1 LLTPTYDLRTSGM
14 NSVLIERGAGPV
26 AGTPEEF
33 GAFIRSET
41 VRLKKMIELA
51 DIQAE

>member
-1 LLTPTYDLRTSGM
+1 MLTPTYDLRTSGM
-14 NSVLIERGAGPV
+14 NFVLLERGAEPV

-51 DIQAE
+51 DIQAK